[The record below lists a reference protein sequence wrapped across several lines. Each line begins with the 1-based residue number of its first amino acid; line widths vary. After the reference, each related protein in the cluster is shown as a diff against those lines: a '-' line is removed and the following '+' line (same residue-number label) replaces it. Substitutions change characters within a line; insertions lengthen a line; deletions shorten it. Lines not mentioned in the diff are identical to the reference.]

1 MQKVSQEIE
10 DSIVALTNDGQSSR
24 IIAKQLNISQ
34 SVVLRVQKRRAV
46 VPKVQNNGRKKLLT
60 PEDARL
66 MLSHMQKNEGLT
78 PMLAAIA
85 INKPVSRWTARRAVQ
100 EIGADVKEEPSS
112 SKKRRISKT
121 PTSLQ
126 TPLST
131 QTASV

>member
-24 IIAKQLNISQ
+24 NIAKQLKISQ
-34 SVVLRVQKRRAV
+34 SVVLRVQKRRSV
-46 VPKVQNNGRKKLLT
+46 VPQTQNNGRKKLLT

-100 EIGADVKEEPSS
+100 KISAHVKEV
-112 SKKRRISKT
+112 KN
-121 PTSLQ
+121 
-126 TPLST
+126 
-131 QTASV
+131 